1 MLKIF
6 LNGIFKENPIFR
18 LALALCPSLA
28 VSNTAFNGL
37 GMGLCLLFVI
47 TSSNVIISSARNLIH
62 PKIRV
67 PAYLTVIA
75 ALVTMV
81 EAFLHA
87 YIPTLHKSLGMFIA
101 LMVVFAIILAR
112 AEVFA
117 SKNTVKKSLMDGLGM
132 GLGFTLAMVL
142 IGIIRELFGNGSIF
156 GYNIMGPNFRPV
168 LIMLFSP
175 GAFLLVGLLMGFFN
189 WYERRFTKE
198 KSYKVI
204 KL

>member
-47 TSSNVIISSARNLIH
+47 TSSNVIISSVRNLIH
-62 PKIRV
+62 PKIRI
-67 PAYLTVIA
+67 PAYLTIIA
-75 ALVTMV
+75 VLVTMV

-87 YIPTLHKSLGMFIA
+87 YVPALHKSLGIFIA
-101 LMVVFAIILAR
+101 LMVVFAIVLAR

-117 SKNTVKKSLMDGLGM
+117 SKNTVWKSLMDGLGM
-132 GLGFTLAMVL
+132 GLGFALAMVL
-142 IGIIRELFGNGSIF
+142 LGIIRELLGSGSVF
-156 GYNIMGPNFRPV
+156 GYNIMGQNFKPI

-189 WYERRFTKE
+189 WYERRFTKN
-198 KSYKVI
+198 
-204 KL
+204 L